1 MEKNQSCRH
10 VAIIMDGNGRWAK
23 KQNRERTF
31 GHMVGVENVRNIA
44 IRANDLGIEVLTLYA
59 FSTENWKRPL
69 EEVNFLMKLPEIFF
83 KKFMKELMEK
93 NIRIRM
99 IGEWEH
105 VPQDTRDILERAIK
119 ETSVNTGM
127 ILNFAFNYGGK
138 REIVLAA
145 QKYAQDVRDNGRA
158 LELTE
163 DEFTTY
169 LMGGEYPPVDLMIR
183 TSGEQRISNFL
194 LWEMAYAE
202 MMFLDV
208 AWPEF
213 TTDEFEACIRDFMQ
227 RDRRYGGVKA

>member
-31 GHMVGVENVRNIA
+31 GHTIGVENVRNIA

-105 VPQDTRDILERAIK
+105 VPQDTRDILERAIR

-169 LMGGEYPPVDLMIR
+169 LMSGEYPPVDLMIR